1 MKTRDSANDLTV
13 LPPPPAPPARDANP
27 WPMPESDARPAPA
40 RSHPRLPKRVD
51 TASEPA
57 RTPGGK
63 SGLPSAAVV
72 VAIALFVL
80 GVAVLRFIESGDA
93 KDLPGL
99 AFAVVML
106 VFFAVSRI
114 RRASR
119 AGRRKQQASRD

>member
-1 MKTRDSANDLTV
+1 M
-13 LPPPPAPPARDANP
+13 
-27 WPMPESDARPAPA
+27 
-40 RSHPRLPKRVD
+40 
-51 TASEPA
+51 
-57 RTPGGK
+57 
-63 SGLPSAAVV
+63 

-80 GVAVLRFIESGDA
+80 GVAVLRFIDSGDA

-119 AGRRKQQASRD
+119 AGRPKQQASRD